1 MTDQTISV
9 AVASLV
15 SAALAAYVAHQL
27 SRHRNREDELQRI
40 RLQAYV
46 DYVGASMRMALA
58 RRQKNE
64 EAYLKELPTYN
75 DAKARI
81 CFCAPEPVLR
91 SMIHFHSQGIDLEE
105 QQRVLA
111 MKHLG
116 LSIRLSLVPRPG
128 GLRAVRNWLAVRG
141 IGKWKMD
148 QEAAYHLNTAQ
159 VLFDLEPGKLPNG
172 YSPDL
177 FPQSEDS

>member
-1 MTDQTISV
+1 MMNQTIFV
-9 AVASLV
+9 AVAPYLT
-15 SAALAAYVAHQL
+15 AALAAYL
-27 SRHRNREDELQRI
+27 SHLFSRRRNREDELQRI

-111 MKHLG
+111 MKHLC
-116 LSIRLSLVPRPG
+116 LAIRLSLVPRPG
-128 GLRAVRNWLAVRG
+128 CLRALRNWLAGMGVG
-141 IGKWKMD
+141 TWKMD

-177 FPQSEDS
+177 FPGADDA